1 MNVKFDLNPFQFR
14 IRHDVSFFVQKNFA
28 FLKGFGVRFEFRFLR
43 PRGWKELNTSALY
56 GSRCGSSYCFVILKF
71 IILQNAI
78 T

>member
-43 PRGWKELNTSALY
+43 PRGIEGTQHI
-56 GSRCGSSYCFVILKF
+56 GSLRIAVWVKLLFRNFEIHNFAKT
-71 IILQNAI
+71 Q
-78 T
+78 